1 MRIAD
6 ALNSPPIEA
15 RQLIQIQR
23 ETKSIDVEKPR
34 HASALNQYEPR
45 SSIPS
50 KEARESRILGNYSSM
65 SLKKNVS
72 LFERRLEEN
81 YVRVS
86 TIFEKRQ
93 KKEQI
98 VL

>member
-15 RQLIQIQR
+15 GQLIQIQR

-34 HASALNQYEPR
+34 HASALNQYEQR
-45 SSIPS
+45 SSVPS